1 MYQIF
6 GFLQILERQDDYRIM
21 KILAIGDVVGS
32 IGCRFLRE
40 KLPSLKKS
48 EGIDM
53 VIANGENS
61 ADGNGITPSAADFLF
76 ASGVDVITGGNH
88 SFRRRE
94 SYDLYDESPF
104 LLRPANFPEETTPG
118 KGYTVYD
125 FGRIQVGVIN
135 LMGCMYLERP
145 DDPYTVVDRLIK
157 KLDTKICIVDFH
169 AEATAEKLALAYYL
183 DGKVSAV
190 FGTHT
195 HVQTADEQ
203 ILENGTG
210 YITDVGMT
218 GPVRSV
224 LGVQPE
230 LASKKFKDKLPLRFD
245 LASGE
250 CKMNC
255 ILFDIDDKNGKTIS
269 LKRMEIR

>member
-1 MYQIF
+1 
-6 GFLQILERQDDYRIM
+6 M

-32 IGCRFLRE
+32 VGCRFLRD
-40 KLPSLKKS
+40 KLPSLKRS
-48 EGIDM
+48 EQVDL
-53 VIANGENS
+53 VIATGENS
-61 ADGNGITPSAADFLF
+61 ADGNGITPTSADYLF
-76 ASGVDVITGGNH
+76 SSGVDVITGGNH

-94 SYDLYDESPF
+94 SYSYYDNSLY
-104 LLRPANFPEETTPG
+104 LLRPANYPDGSTPG
-118 KGYTVYD
+118 FGTAVYD
-125 FGRIQVGVIN
+125 MGRYQVGIIN
-135 LMGCMYLERP
+135 LMGCMYLESL

-230 LASKKFKDKLPLRFD
+230 LAIKKFKDKLPVRFD